1 AAAHRCGRSQQVRER
16 LRERTGYP
24 LPVWSRYAVDQR
36 RRGQAP
42 AGDGRR
48 LIMAVPWRIDDAAHD
63 HRHAHE
69 DLAPHGGRYADILD
83 AIGHTPIVEIPRMS
97 PNPAVRIFAKL
108 EMVNPTGS
116 VKDRVAKYLVEDL
129 EARGLLKA
137 DSIILEPTSGN
148 TGIALAMI
156 GRRKGYR
163 VALVMP
169 DNVTNERRQMAALF
183 GAEVIDSPGRLG
195 SNGAIALAKHLVSKD
210 ERFVM
215 PYQYGN
221 EANPRAHEETTGPE
235 ILADCP
241 EIDVFVAGLGTS
253 GTLMGVARYLDRG
266 KPGVRIVAAE
276 PLPGDAVQ
284 GLRSLEEGFIPE
296 ILDPSLLDTKYLV
309 SNADAIAALR
319 DLVDRE
325 GIFGGPSCGAVLV
338 AAARE
343 ARKMDRGTIVALLP
357 DGGWKYLS
365 AGTFTRDLDEMHD
378 DLEGGVSWW

>member
-1 AAAHRCGRSQQVRER
+1 MALPNPRPKPRVVPGLSPAEQAH
-16 LRERTGYP
+16 
-24 LPVWSRYAVDQR
+24 A
-36 RRGQAP
+36 
-42 AGDGRR
+42 
-48 LIMAVPWRIDDAAHD
+48 
-63 HRHAHE
+63 HAHE
-69 DLAPHGGRYADILD
+69 VGAPHGGRYDDILD
-83 AIGHTPIVEIPRMS
+83 AIGHTPLVEIPRMS
-97 PNPAVRIFAKL
+97 PNPDVRIYAKL

-129 EARGLLKA
+129 EERGLLGPE
-137 DSIILEPTSGN
+137 SIILEPTSGN

-183 GAEVIDSPGRLG
+183 GAEVIDSPGALG
-195 SNGAIALAKHLVSKD
+195 SNGAIALAKHLVEVD
-210 ERFVM
+210 PRFVM

-221 EANPRAHEETTGPE
+221 EANPRAHEQTTGPE

-253 GTLMGVARYLDRG
+253 GTLMGVGRYLRRA
-266 KPGVRIVAAE
+266 KPDVRIVAAE
-276 PLPGDAVQ
+276 PLPGEKVQ
-284 GLRSLEEGFIPE
+284 GLRSLEEGFVPE
-296 ILDPSLLDTKYLV
+296 ILDPSILDAKYLV
-309 SNADAIAALR
+309 SNRDAIAALR
-319 DLVDRE
+319 DLVFRE

-343 ARKMDRGTIVALLP
+343 AQRIGSGTIVALLP

-365 AGTFTRDLDEMHD
+365 AGTFTRDFDEMAE
-378 DLEGGVSWW
+378 DLEGGVNWW